1 MSGTVWASGLGA
13 EDSMSRRIV
22 AVILLVVA
30 LCLLIS
36 VPVIA
41 FTPVGTNL
49 LEGLQA
55 TATPALTVPPF
66 TPTPPPK
73 PTPVL
78 TAKGKP
84 PAMTADEAI
93 LLDNDTGNILY
104 DLNGEH
110 PQPMASTTKIMTAL
124 IALQTADL
132 NMMVTIHQDAE
143 NEVIQNNGSSA
154 RLVPGDSLSLKDV
167 LYALLLP
174 SGDDAA
180 IAIAD
185 AVGGSQ
191 ANFVNLMN
199 LEAYRLHL
207 FSTHYYNADGLT
219 YYNAANQP
227 LPGHFTTAY
236 DLVRLA
242 RYAMQ
247 NALFA
252 KIVATQSYTLA
263 ATGTHHTYKWANTNT
278 LLKTYPGMTG
288 IKTGFTLEAGACLVF
303 SATRN
308 GHHLI
313 GVVMHSSDENHR
325 FTDAKSLLDWG
336 FALPMQVPT
345 P

>member
-1 MSGTVWASGLGA
+1 MT
-13 EDSMSRRIV
+13 RRIT
-22 AVILLVVA
+22 AIILLVVA

-36 VPVIA
+36 APVIA
-41 FTPVGTNL
+41 FTPFGANL
-49 LEGLQA
+49 LGGAQA
-55 TATPALTVPPF
+55 TVTPALTVPPF

-78 TAKGKP
+78 TPKGKP
-84 PAMTADEAI
+84 ATLSANEAI
-93 LLDNDTGNILY
+93 LVDNDTGNILY
-104 DLNGEH
+104 DLNGER

-124 IALQTADL
+124 IALQTANL
-132 NMMVTIHQDAE
+132 NMMVTIHQDAV
-143 NEVIQNNGSSA
+143 NEVVQNNGSSA
-154 RLVPGDSLSLKDV
+154 NLVVGDSISLKDM
-167 LYALLLP
+167 LYGLLLP

-185 AVGGSQ
+185 AIGGSQ

-199 LEAYRLHL
+199 LEAYRLRL
-207 FSTHYYNADGLT
+207 FSTRYYNADGLT

-227 LPGHFTTAY
+227 IPGHYTTAY

-252 KIVATQSYTLA
+252 KIVDTQTYKLPAS
-263 ATGTHHTYKWANTNT
+263 GTHHAYNWATTNT
-278 LLKTYPGMTG
+278 LLKSYPGMTG

-313 GVVMHSSDENHR
+313 GVVLHSSDELHR
-325 FTDAKSLLDWG
+325 FNDAKALLDWG
-336 FALPMQVPT
+336 FALPMVVQT